1 MKTEKKSLAK
11 FIVGGVLL
19 AIVLIGAV
27 LLSDN
32 RTRISQL
39 STENACLNST
49 IRTRDSLVNVMTA
62 TFDEIE
68 RNLTFVRDKRS
79 QLSVVSAERSKEKKD
94 VLVADIKLMNEMLE
108 QNSIKIEELDKK
120 LKASGIEIQSFKNK
134 IAQLNSDILAQ
145 NNSIKQLSSDLAQ
158 RDRKIA
164 EMNVEVV
171 TLKSDNSAKDD
182 SINIKSQVI
191 AAKEQIIESKENE
204 LNKVYYVSGTAKEL
218 KEKGI
223 IQKEGG
229 FLGLGRNKDLNS
241 RVDMQAFSELDQRT
255 ALMIPIFSKKVEVI
269 TEHPDSSYQLI
280 YQDNQVAYLQIEK
293 PAEFWKLTRYL
304 VVEKR

>member
-1 MKTEKKSLAK
+1 MKTEKKSLVN
-11 FIVGGVLL
+11 FIAGGVLL
-19 AIVLIGAV
+19 AIVVTGSILFYN
-27 LLSDN
+27 N
-32 RTRISQL
+32 RQHINQL
-39 STENACLNST
+39 DTQNADLNTT
-49 IRTRDSLVNVMTA
+49 IRLRDSLVNVMTA

-79 QLSVVSAERSKEKKD
+79 QLSIVSTERSKEKKD
-94 VLVADIKLMNEMLE
+94 ILVADIKLMNEMLE
-108 QNSIKIEELDKK
+108 QNSIKIEELNKK
-120 LKASGIEIQSFKNK
+120 MKASGFEIQSFKNK
-134 IAQLNSDILAQ
+134 IAQLNTDISEQ
-145 NNSIKQLSSDLAQ
+145 NNSIKQLTDDLAQ
-158 RDRKIA
+158 RDSKIA

-171 TLKSDNSAKDD
+171 SLKSDNSAKDD
-182 SINIKSQVI
+182 SINMKSQVI
-191 AAKEQIIESKENE
+191 AAKEQVIVSKDNE

-229 FLGLGRNKDLNS
+229 FLGLGRNTDLKSN
-241 RVDMQAFSELDQRT
+241 VDNQSFSELDQRT
-255 ALMIPIFSKKVEVI
+255 ALMLPIFAKKVEVI

>member
-1 MKTEKKSLAK
+1 MKTEQKSLTK
-11 FIVGGVLL
+11 FIAGGVFL
-19 AIVLIGAV
+19 AIVVTGSILFYNNHQQI
-27 LLSDN
+27 N
-32 RTRISQL
+32 QL
-39 STENACLNST
+39 NTQNGDLNTT
-49 IRTRDSLVNVMTA
+49 IRLRDSLVNVMTA

-79 QLSVVSAERSKEKKD
+79 QLSIVSTERSKEKKD
-94 VLVADIKLMNEMLE
+94 ILVADIKLMNEMLE
-108 QNSIKIEELDKK
+108 QNSIKIEELNKK
-120 LKASGIEIQSFKNK
+120 MKASGFEIQSFKNK
-134 IAQLNSDILAQ
+134 IAQLNTDISEQ
-145 NNSIKQLSSDLAQ
+145 NNSIKQLTDDLAQ
-158 RDRKIA
+158 RDSKIA

-171 TLKSDNSAKDD
+171 SLKSDNSAKDD
-182 SINIKSQVI
+182 SINMKSQVI
-191 AAKEQIIESKENE
+191 AAKEQVIVSKDNE

-229 FLGLGRNKDLNS
+229 FLGLGRNTDLKSN
-241 RVDMQAFSELDQRT
+241 VDNQSFSELDQRT
-255 ALMIPIFSKKVEVI
+255 ALMLPIFAKKVEVI

>member
-1 MKTEKKSLAK
+1 MKTEKKSLTK
-11 FIVGGVLL
+11 FIAGGVLV
-19 AIVLIGAV
+19 AIVVTGSILFYNSRQQI
-27 LLSDN
+27 N
-32 RTRISQL
+32 QL
-39 STENACLNST
+39 NTENAGLNST
-49 IRTRDSLVNVMTA
+49 IRLRDSLVNVMTA

-79 QLSVVSAERSKEKKD
+79 QLSIVSMERSKEKKD
-94 VLVADIKLMNEMLE
+94 ILVADIKLMNEMLE

-120 LKASGIEIQSFKNK
+120 LKASGFEILSFKNK
-134 IAQLNSDILAQ
+134 IAQLNTDITEQ
-145 NNSIKQLSSDLAQ
+145 NNSIKQLSADLAQ
-158 RDRKIA
+158 RDSKIA

-182 SINIKSQVI
+182 SINMKSQVI

-229 FLGLGRNKDLNS
+229 FLGLGRNTDLKS
-241 RVDMQAFSELDQRT
+241 SVDKQSFSELDQRT

>member
-1 MKTEKKSLAK
+1 MKTEKKSMVNIIA
-11 FIVGGVLL
+11 GGILL
-19 AIVLIGAV
+19 AIVVTGSILFYI
-27 LLSDN
+27 N
-32 RTRISQL
+32 RQHINQL
-39 STENACLNST
+39 NTQNADLNTT
-49 IRTRDSLVNVMTA
+49 IRLRDSLVNVMTA

-79 QLSVVSAERSKEKKD
+79 QLSVVSTERSKEKKD
-94 VLVADIKLMNEMLE
+94 ILVADIKLMNEMLE
-108 QNSIKIEELDKK
+108 QNSIKIEELNKK
-120 LKASGIEIQSFKNK
+120 MKASGFEIQSFKNK
-134 IAQLNSDILAQ
+134 IAQLNTDIADQ
-145 NNSIKQLSSDLAQ
+145 NNSIKQLTYDLAQ

-171 TLKSDNSAKDD
+171 SLKSDNSAKED
-182 SINIKSQVI
+182 SINVKSQII
-191 AAKEQIIESKENE
+191 AAREEVIVSKDNE
-204 LNKVYYVSGTAKEL
+204 LNKVYYISGTAKEL

-229 FLGLGRNKDLNS
+229 FLGLGRNTDLKS
-241 RVDMQAFSELDQRT
+241 TVDNQSFSELDQRT
-255 ALMIPIFSKKVEVI
+255 ALMLPIFAKKVEVI